1 MKNDIIIHKYTRA
14 LFETAD
20 ENGVLDEVQ
29 KGLQRIDS
37 TFKSLPELEDYLTS
51 PQIDWKLK
59 SEIVENLSKGLSV
72 YIVNFMKVVLEKE
85 RQVILP
91 YVAAEFQRMLDLR
104 AKRSKAVVT
113 TVVPVSENVRTQL
126 QNKLQEI
133 FGGEFILE
141 NNLDPDIIGGIKVR
155 MGYTVIDG
163 TIKRQLE
170 ELSRLL
176 AKG

>member
-1 MKNDIIIHKYTRA
+1 MKNDIIIQKYTRA

-85 RQVILP
+85 RQLILP
-91 YVAAEFQRMLDLR
+91 HVPAEFQRMLDLR